1 MPEGSISLIFGP
13 MFSGK
18 STELVRRLKRFQIAK
33 RRVLVIKYGKDVRY
47 SVDKLSTHDRQMMP
61 AVSASRLEEVIDRI
75 DGYDVIGVDEG
86 QFFPDVV
93 QFCED
98 VAQLGK
104 TVIVSALDGDFRR
117 KPFGSILELIPLAE
131 YVVKLSAVCMIC
143 TADAAFSKRIVEG
156 DEIEKIGGSDM
167 YVAVCRKC
175 YNGNPKKSGCL
186 IQGSL
191 SVSAVT
197 APKEPKLSTQPAD
210 AAAAAVE
217 EETKEEEGA
226 AVTEAAVTDVPS
238 TPATPAT
245 SVTTKGKGSR
255 LAATL
260 PGSPDTIVGAAEED
274 PQRELFPSSA

>member
-1 MPEGSISLIFGP
+1 M
-13 MFSGK
+13 
-18 STELVRRLKRFQIAK
+18 
-33 RRVLVIKYGKDVRY
+33 
-47 SVDKLSTHDRQMMP
+47 
-61 AVSASRLEEVIDRI
+61 
-75 DGYDVIGVDEG
+75 IGVDEG

-93 QFCED
+93 KFCED
-98 VAQLGK
+98 VAELGK

-156 DEIEKIGGSDM
+156 DEVEKIGGSDM

-175 YNGNPKKSGCL
+175 YNDNPKKSGCI

-197 APKEPKLSTQPAD
+197 APPKAAAD
-210 AAAAAVE
+210 ATSAAETAVTPPQPPPTTAATAPAETPAAA
-217 EETKEEEGA
+217 
-226 AVTEAAVTDVPS
+226 PS
-238 TPATPAT
+238 TPAAPATPAL
-245 SVTTKGKGSR
+245 SKLEGKGSR
-255 LAATL
+255 LAATV
-260 PGSPDTIVGAAEED
+260 PGSPDTVVGATADD

>member
-1 MPEGSISLIFGP
+1 

-18 STELVRRLKRFQIAK
+18 STELLRRLKRFEIAK

-47 SVDKLSTHDRQMMP
+47 SVENLSTHDRQMMP
-61 AVSASRLEEVIDRI
+61 AVSASRLEEVMDRI

-93 QFCED
+93 KFCED

-156 DEIEKIGGSDM
+156 DEVEKIGGSDM

-175 YNGNPKKSGCL
+175 YNANPKKSGCI

-191 SVSAVT
+191 SVSTVGTPAK
-197 APKEPKLSTQPAD
+197 APVEG
-210 AAAAAVE
+210 AAAATATKAPEATATTATATEEAV
-217 EETKEEEGA
+217 
-226 AVTEAAVTDVPS
+226 AVAPS
-238 TPATPAT
+238 TPATPAAST
-245 SVTTKGKGSR
+245 LEGKGSR
-255 LAATL
+255 LAATM
-260 PGSPDTIVGAAEED
+260 PGSPDTIVGATEED